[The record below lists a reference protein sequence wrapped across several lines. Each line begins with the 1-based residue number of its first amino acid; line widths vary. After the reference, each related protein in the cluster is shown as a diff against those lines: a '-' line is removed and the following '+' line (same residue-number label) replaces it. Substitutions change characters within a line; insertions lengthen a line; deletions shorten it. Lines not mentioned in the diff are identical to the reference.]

1 MRSRTGSPVAW
12 AFVAAIVPV
21 HLAVAQPAPPAAGS
35 APAADEPAWYER
47 LSGAP
52 IAIGGNV
59 GYEFRVQAGDFQES
73 VMNHLLYAR
82 VDASTYLWQPWF
94 AQLNGGLGL
103 TGSWTRLDDTGGAG
117 VETRGY
123 TLDQFVTGSLQLS
136 LFPASR
142 FPFEAHV
149 DVTDSRSDA
158 ALAALPAARWTRA
171 GFSQAWR
178 PADAPYALS
187 GGYDHASQD
196 GVLGTDTQDSVYLT
210 GDARWK
216 DNTLSATVNYNRNE
230 RGSTDEEASYGNAYL
245 RHTYLPSPA
254 WSVESTAN
262 VARNTFDLLGGTN
275 EATILQ
281 ATSAAYWR
289 PLALPYTATATLR
302 VFDADVNGTSTTT
315 AFGTLGGTY
324 DYNANL
330 RASVSVGGGAIA
342 VDEGTQYLYTSLAS
356 VTWQGNTVALGP
368 FTYDWSASGSLS
380 WNGIGGSAI
389 RTEDR
394 FALERSVGIA
404 ATSFAHRLARSFAL
418 DNGSVVS
425 ATLSQNL
432 GAARTT
438 AKRSE
443 FDDISALSTS
453 ASLMWTAGSGQ
464 VTGYANLTFTDSR
477 DLVLRDNTFQMANLQ
492 VSGTWDIS
500 RNSQLVGNLTAQWVS
515 TQSAPRD
522 PLAPGSFG
530 LPSAKQVSTG
540 LGADILYRHDRVFG
554 VPRLRFVS
562 ELRATDQAIVEQDQA
577 YLLPATETL
586 SWDNRLEYLIG
597 RLRVTLGYRLAEVNG
612 NRVQVAGL
620 RVQRDFG
627 SVVSW

>member
-1 MRSRTGSPVAW
+1 MRPRTGSAIAW
-12 AFVAAIVPV
+12 VFVAAIVPV
-21 HLAVAQPAPPAAGS
+21 HLAVAQSALPAAGS
-35 APAADEPAWYER
+35 APAQDEPAWYER
-47 LSGAP
+47 MSGAP
-52 IAIGGNV
+52 ITVAGNV
-59 GYEFRVQAGDFQES
+59 GYEFRVQTGDFQES
-73 VMNHLLYAR
+73 AMNHLLYAR
-82 VDASTYLWQPWF
+82 MDASTYLWQPWF
-94 AQLNGGLGL
+94 AQVNGGIGL
-103 TGSWTRLDDTGGAG
+103 TGSWTRLNDDAGAG
-117 VETRGY
+117 AGTEGY

-158 ALAALPAARWTRA
+158 ALAALPPARWTRA

-178 PADAPYALS
+178 PANAPYALS

-196 GVLGTDTQDSVYLT
+196 GALGSDTQDSAYVT

-216 DNTLSATVNYNRNE
+216 DNTLSGTLNYNRNE
-230 RGSTDEEASYGNAYL
+230 RGSTGEEAAYGSAYL
-245 RHTYLPSPA
+245 RHSYLPAPA

-262 VARNTFDLLGGTN
+262 LTRNTFDLAGGTN

-281 ATSAAYWR
+281 ATSIANWR
-289 PLALPYTATATLR
+289 PVTLPYTATATLR
-302 VFDADVNGTSTTT
+302 AFASDINGARTDT
-315 AFGTLGGTY
+315 AFATLGGTY
-324 DYNANL
+324 DYSANL
-330 RASVSVGGGAIA
+330 RASASVGAGAIA

-356 VTWQGNTVALGP
+356 VTWQGDTVALGP

-380 WNGIGGSAI
+380 WNGVGGSAI
-389 RTEDR
+389 RAEDR

-404 ATSFAHRLARSFAL
+404 ATSFAHRLARSFVL
-418 DNGSVVS
+418 DNGSVIS

-438 AKRSE
+438 ARRSE
-443 FDDISALSTS
+443 FDDLSTLGTS

-464 VTGYANLTFTDSR
+464 VTGYANLTLTDSR

-492 VSGTWDIS
+492 VSGTWDVS
-500 RNSQLVGNLTAQWVS
+500 RHSQLVGNLTAQWVS

-530 LPSAKQVSTG
+530 LPAAKQVSTG

-562 ELRATDQAIVEQDQA
+562 ELRATDQAIVEQEEA

-597 RLRVTLGYRLAEVNG
+597 RLRVTLGYRVSQVNG

-627 SVVSW
+627 SVVAW